1 MQTITQLSRAL
12 SQARE
17 HTDALFGLV
26 RPEALYERP
35 IPERHRIIFYLGHV
49 EAFDWNLVARYA
61 LDKRPF
67 SATFDRLFAFGID
80 PPPGELPSDQPADW
94 PSLREVQ
101 RYNQR
106 VRDEL
111 DELFEEVPEQLLHVA
126 IEHRLMHAE
135 TLAYILHQLAYGN
148 KAGPRLEQQAACPE
162 PRASALDIPAGIARL
177 GLSAAEGFGWDNE
190 FQAHDVEVPEFA
202 IGRYKVTN
210 REYLDFVRDGAAPP
224 FFWVDRGGRWMFR
237 GMFAEIPLPLDA
249 PVYVTWEEAASYTRW
264 RGKSLPTEPQYHRA
278 AERAVPVNTD
288 FQAWDPV
295 AVNQGEVA
303 GRPCQIVGN
312 GWEWTSTVFGPFAG
326 FKAFP
331 FYDNYS
337 APFFDGQHYV
347 LKGAS
352 PRTAACFLRPSFRNW
367 FRPAYPYIY
376 ATFRMVEA

>member
-49 EAFDWNLVARYA
+49 EAFDWNLIARYA

-80 PPPGELPSDQPADW
+80 PPPGKLPSDRRPAG
-94 PSLREVQ
+94 PRFAEVESAIDQ
-101 RYNQR
+101 A

-111 DELFEEVPEQLLHVA
+111 DELFEEFPEQLLHVA

-135 TLAYILHQLAYGN
+135 TLAYILHQLTYGN
-148 KAGPRLEQQAACPE
+148 KAGPKLERQAAFAE
-162 PRASALDIPAGIARL
+162 PRASALTIPAGTAHL
-177 GLSAAEGFGWDNE
+177 GLAAGEGFGWDNE
-190 FQAHDVEVPEFA
+190 FEAHDVEVPEFA
-202 IGRYKVTN
+202 IGKYKVTN

-249 PVYVTWEEAASYTRW
+249 PVYVTWEEAASYARW

-288 FQAWDPV
+288 FRALGPGCGQP
-295 AVNQGEVA
+295 
-303 GRPCQIVGN
+303 GRSG
-312 GWEWTSTVFGPFAG
+312 G
-326 FKAFP
+326 
-331 FYDNYS
+331 
-337 APFFDGQHYV
+337 
-347 LKGAS
+347 S
-352 PRTAACFLRPSFRNW
+352 PMPNCRKRLGMDIHGLRSVR
-367 FRPAYPYIY
+367 RI
-376 ATFRMVEA
+376 